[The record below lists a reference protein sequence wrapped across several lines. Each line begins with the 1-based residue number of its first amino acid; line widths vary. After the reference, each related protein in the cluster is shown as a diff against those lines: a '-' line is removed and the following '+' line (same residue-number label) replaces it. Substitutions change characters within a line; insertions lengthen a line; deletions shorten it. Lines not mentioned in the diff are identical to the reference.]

1 MMPDK
6 WLERIDKIGQQMKN
20 VGLPYATL
28 FLTIG
33 LIGFIGYSLGH
44 AVVNLAGELSRE
56 WIAIQQDGMANQTAM
71 VGSLV
76 SQLENQGDEMRTRG
90 SEHKEMS
97 EAISALTESHRE
109 AVESRKA
116 ISDAMVKLLNHFI
129 DEDEGAVKN
138 EPTEPTP
145 GGT

>member
-1 MMPDK
+1 MPDK
-6 WLERIDKIGQQMKN
+6 WLERIETIGQQMKN

-33 LIGFIGYSLGH
+33 LIGFIGYSIGH
-44 AVVNLAGELSRE
+44 AVVNLAGEFGRE

-76 SQLENQGDEMRTRG
+76 DQLENQGDEVRTRG
-90 SEHKEMS
+90 SEHQQMFES
-97 EAISALTESHRE
+97 ISVLTESHKE

-129 DEDEGAVKN
+129 DEDEGTVKN
-138 EPTEPTP
+138 ELAPPDT